1 MSETPDYTEA
11 GELYRKSME
20 QALVNID
27 KVNEDLLR
35 QQEKAIDEQIAA
47 RELRNQI
54 ERDAHKISEDY
65 IDKHRKEFENRLRNE
80 ILLDVVKKLIK
91 AEIPSL
97 TLKQNLELTPELLTE
112 AWMDLGFD
120 KLGEQHIGHV
130 GYENY
135 GKAGFVI
142 FYRED
147 LTIRFPCEFGEGLTL
162 SIIDI
167 PTPEQWENKTG
178 TALDDRQII
187 LEFVARRILRD
198 QAEGYHHRITDDA
211 IYIELK

>member
-11 GELYRKSME
+11 GEVFRKSME
-20 QALVNID
+20 QALSNID

-35 QQEKAIDEQIAA
+35 QQEKAIEEQIAA
-47 RELRNQI
+47 KELRNQI

-65 IDKHRKEFENRLRNE
+65 IDKHRKEFEKRLMGE

-97 TLKQNLELTPELLTE
+97 ALKQNLELTPELLTE

-120 KLGEQHIGHV
+120 KLGEQHIGNV

-147 LTIRFPCEFGEGLTL
+147 LSIRFPFAFGDGLTL
-162 SIIDI
+162 AIIDI
-167 PTPEQWENKTG
+167 PSPEQWENKTR
-178 TALDDRQII
+178 TTLDDRNVI
-187 LEFVARRILRD
+187 LEFVANRVLRD

-211 IYIELK
+211 IYIELN